1 METKHSDNWAI
12 ISVRDNGR
20 GLTQDQMNKLYEPF
34 FTDRK
39 EGTGLGLLT
48 VQNIINSHKGNIE
61 VESEFGIGTQFTT
74 RLPIQ

>member
-1 METKHSDNWAI
+1 
-12 ISVRDNGR
+12 
-20 GLTQDQMNKLYEPF
+20 MNKLYEPF